1 MGKFGVQNP
10 ISAGQ
15 YLATYNATSVANTDW
30 NSLSSNDFY
39 DSVTGA
45 QLDANLKFAFVG
57 VVSSNTSSL
66 SYIKLRAAS
75 GAGDSVANTGG
86 VIPILSA
93 FDVDSQA
100 LTDSNVASIAYKK
113 AAAGD
118 NLILYCGFNR

>member
-100 LTDSNVASIAYKK
+100 LTDSNVTSIAYKK
-113 AAAGD
+113 AASGD

>member
-15 YLATYNATSVANTDW
+15 YLATYNATPVDNTDW

-39 DSVTGA
+39 DS
-45 QLDANLKFAFVG
+45 
-57 VVSSNTSSL
+57 
-66 SYIKLRAAS
+66 AS

-86 VIPILSA
+86 VIPIFSA

-100 LTDSNVASIAYKK
+100 LTDSNVTSIAYKK
-113 AAAGD
+113 AASGD

>member
-15 YLATYNATSVANTDW
+15 YLATYNTTSVANTDW

-100 LTDSNVASIAYKK
+100 LTDSNVTSIAYKK
-113 AAAGD
+113 AASGD

>member
-15 YLATYNATSVANTDW
+15 YLATYNATSVASTDW
-30 NSLSSNDFY
+30 YSLSSNDFY

-75 GAGDSVANTGG
+75 GAGDSVANAGG

-100 LTDSNVASIAYKK
+100 LTDSNVTSIAYKK
-113 AAAGD
+113 AATGD

>member
-45 QLDANLKFAFVG
+45 QLEANLKFAFVG

-113 AAAGD
+113 AASGD

>member
-15 YLATYNATSVANTDW
+15 YLATYNTTSVANTDW

-45 QLDANLKFAFVG
+45 QLEANLKFAFVG

-100 LTDSNVASIAYKK
+100 LTDSNVTSIAYKK
-113 AAAGD
+113 AASGD